1 MADISGKNQE
11 SGKRNIKI
19 VYTSCD
25 KMISG
30 VLYEVY
36 AR

>member
-1 MADISGKNQE
+1 MVDISGQKQE

-25 KMISG
+25 KMIAG